1 MLQLK
6 IFHHINNQK
15 NLSLNEKKKKK
26 KTTQQ
31 PTDANTKN
39 NRNVEITWKEL

>member
-26 KTTQQ
+26 KQQ

-39 NRNVEITWKEL
+39 DRNVEITWKEL